1 MVVDEYDVLS
11 IFRFLNI
18 VICCCCLNH
27 EPILVGFDVLKR
39 F

>member
-1 MVVDEYDVLS
+1 MVVVDEMCIS
-11 IFRFLNI
+11 MFRSLNV
-18 VICCCCLNH
+18 VICCCCLSH